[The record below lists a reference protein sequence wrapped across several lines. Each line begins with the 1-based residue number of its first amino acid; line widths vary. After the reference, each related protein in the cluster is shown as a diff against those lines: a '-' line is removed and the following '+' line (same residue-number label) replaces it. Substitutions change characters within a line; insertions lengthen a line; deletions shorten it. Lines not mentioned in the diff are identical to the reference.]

1 MPSASGTI
9 SAFGK
14 NFLGTFN
21 PPQGMVK
28 VTGLFS
34 SSVPLLT
41 VSSASVTFN
50 SFSDLVG
57 PYDIII
63 RVPPSFIGSTSIDIL
78 FQNPAGTELHVTGNL
93 DEVTSHRI
101 TIAGHG
107 VWTPV
112 GL

>member
-9 SAFGK
+9 SAFGT

-28 VTGLFS
+28 VTGSFS

-63 RVPPSFIGSTSIDIL
+63 KVPPSFIGTTSIDLL
-78 FQNPAGTELHVTGNL
+78 FRNPAGTELHVTGNL
-93 DEVTSHRI
+93 DEVTPSRI
-101 TIAGHG
+101 TIAGYG
-107 VWTPV
+107 IWTPV
-112 GL
+112 GV